1 MSGNREM
8 LSKAVVVASV
18 TAAIKQ
24 GRDCRVVSFSSISN
38 SVECGN
44 ISCDAS
50 GINTLL
56 DFLSYSFG
64 GGTDVTGALKHA
76 MDVLQ
81 NDLTS
86 PDLLLVTDGELPN
99 PPVSNAVLAK
109 LEELKRQTGMEIHG
123 LLVGKRESESLNI
136 LCNQVHNFL
145 GRYDA
150 ISAVATPYTGV
161 RRRSP
166 TALSMFKSSSHFK
179 RSTGRYSGMALHA
192 MSQSDDLTDR
202 RSNSHVKL
210 RKRVEGAQTKRR
222 FDDDDEIWDLR
233 GDETLSWR
241 PSKSSKG
248 VTNVGSA
255 EISEYDLKV
264 ESALELVQAI
274 ASQEVERSKLS
285 TSEIDISWSK
295 RMVIT
300 ETISYIERGLIERG
314 LEARLVVL
322 GMISKEH
329 VLFIGPPGT
338 SSEFGCVRNRFLPQ
352 IVLKHA
358 LFLYLESE
366 IGRRLST
373 LCGGPF
379 FQRLFTRFTTPEEIF
394 GPLSLQALEKDLYI
408 RCTQGFLPTATV
420 AFLDEIFKANSAIL
434 NSLLTI
440 LNERM
445 FDNGAGTRDSCPLKC
460 VIGASNELP
469 DSEELDALLDR
480 FLLRSYVTSGK
491 RLSFVSN
498 TFFIIC
504 LIVLHSV

>member
-1 MSGNREM
+1 M

-24 GRDCRVVSFSSISN
+24 GRDCRVVSFSSTSN

-64 GGTDVTGALKHA
+64 GGTDVTGALVHA

-86 PDLLLVTDGELPN
+86 SDLLLVTDGELPN

-109 LEELKRQTGMEIHG
+109 LEELKRQNGMEIHG
-123 LLVGKRESESLNI
+123 LLVGKRESESLNM

-145 GRYDA
+145 GSYDA

-166 TALSMFKSSSHFK
+166 TAPSMFKSSSHFK
-179 RSTGRYSGMALHA
+179 RSTRRYSGMALHA

-202 RSNSHVKL
+202 QNNSHVKL
-210 RKRVEGAQTKRR
+210 RKRVEGARTKRR

-233 GDETLSWR
+233 EDETLSWR
-241 PSKSSKG
+241 PSKSSNG

-264 ESALELVQAI
+264 ESALELVQAT
-274 ASQEVERSKLS
+274 ASQEVERSKLF
-285 TSEIDISWSK
+285 TEIDILWSK
-295 RMVIT
+295 SVVIT
-300 ETISYIERGLIERG
+300 ETISYIERGLVERG

-338 SSEFGCVRNRFLPQ
+338 SSEFGCVSQPVPSSN
-352 IVLKHA
+352 
-358 LFLYLESE
+358 
-366 IGRRLST
+366 
-373 LCGGPF
+373 
-379 FQRLFTRFTTPEEIF
+379 
-394 GPLSLQALEKDLYI
+394 
-408 RCTQGFLPTATV
+408 CT
-420 AFLDEIFKANSAIL
+420 KA
-434 NSLLTI
+434 
-440 LNERM
+440 
-445 FDNGAGTRDSCPLKC
+445 
-460 VIGASNELP
+460 
-469 DSEELDALLDR
+469 
-480 FLLRSYVTSGK
+480 RS
-491 RLSFVSN
+491 F
-498 TFFIIC
+498 
-504 LIVLHSV
+504 SVFRI

>member
-24 GRDCRVVSFSSISN
+24 GRDCRVVSFSSTSN

-64 GGTDVTGALKHA
+64 GGTDVTGALVHA

-86 PDLLLVTDGELPN
+86 SDLLLVTDGELPN

-109 LEELKRQTGMEIHG
+109 LEELKRQNGMEIHG
-123 LLVGKRESESLNI
+123 LLVGKRESESLNM

-145 GRYDA
+145 GSYDA

-166 TALSMFKSSSHFK
+166 TAPSMFKSSSPYTGVRRRSPIAPSMFKSSSHFK
-179 RSTGRYSGMALHA
+179 RSTRRYSGMALHA

-202 RSNSHVKL
+202 QNNSLVKL
-210 RKRVEGAQTKRR
+210 RKRVEGARTKRR
-222 FDDDDEIWDLR
+222 FDDDDEIWDLKE
-233 GDETLSWR
+233 DETLSWR
-241 PSKSSKG
+241 PSKSSNG

-264 ESALELVQAI
+264 ESALELVQAT
-274 ASQEVERSKLS
+274 ASQEVERSKLY
-285 TSEIDISWSK
+285 TSEIDILWSK
-295 RMVIT
+295 SIVIT
-300 ETISYIERGLIERG
+300 ETISYIERGLVERG

-338 SSEFGCVRNRFLPQ
+338 SSEFGCV
-352 IVLKHA
+352 
-358 LFLYLESE
+358 S
-366 IGRRLST
+366 
-373 LCGGPF
+373 
-379 FQRLFTRFTTPEEIF
+379 
-394 GPLSLQALEKDLYI
+394 
-408 RCTQGFLPTATV
+408 
-420 AFLDEIFKANSAIL
+420 
-434 NSLLTI
+434 
-440 LNERM
+440 
-445 FDNGAGTRDSCPLKC
+445 
-460 VIGASNELP
+460 
-469 DSEELDALLDR
+469 
-480 FLLRSYVTSGK
+480 
-491 RLSFVSN
+491 
-498 TFFIIC
+498 
-504 LIVLHSV
+504 